1 MAVKT
6 YVVQKGDTL
15 YGIAKNN
22 GTTVAAIAKLN
33 DIADPNFIVEKQ
45 PLQIPVGTSTTPPPA
60 TPPEPNMTKAVVNVF
75 GLQTNTDRTIY
86 ASWKWDR
93 DDGATKEYETKWYYD
108 SGDGM
113 WFMGSESTVKHKQAI
128 YNAPSN
134 AKRVRFVVRP
144 IAESTGS
151 QWSSKVPWTA
161 EWSDEKIYNFTDNP
175 PTTPSFSDSNVK
187 IEGHNLTVEL
197 ENLNV
202 NGTAIEFEVVRDN
215 TKVYA
220 TKTVNIVMGRVA
232 HTFTIAVGS
241 DYKVRCRACRGK
253 IYSAWSDYSGN
264 KATMPSA
271 PAGITECKATS
282 RTSVYLAWTPSLTA
296 KTYDIEYTTKKS
308 YFGSSDGTTTVN
320 GIKDA
325 YYEKTGLEMGQEYFF
340 RVRAVNDGGE
350 SSWSEIASAILG
362 KKPVAPTTWSSA
374 TTVMTGEP
382 LTLYWVH
389 NAEDGS
395 SQKYAEL
402 ELYIND
408 VRQEPMVIT
417 NSADEDEKDK
427 TSSYSIDT
435 SEYTEGTTLQWRV
448 RTSGITNEF
457 GDWSIQRTVDI
468 YAPATLELSMLDSA
482 NNAIN
487 VLTSLPFYISG
498 LAGPNTQRPIGYHVS
513 IISNEMYETTD
524 NVGNAKIVNVGNE
537 VYSRYFDISDRL
549 NVQITA
555 KDISLENNMSYTING
570 SVSMNSGL
578 VAESSRTFTVTWDTV
593 SYKPD
598 VSISI
603 DPEALTAT
611 IHPYCEKR
619 NVVFYKV
626 DSTASGYSVTTDT
639 IATSNLTHV
648 YTETG
653 ERVYLRT
660 SSYGLTY
667 YCIKNLVNGDTL
679 VPTYYTVTKSGDLYS
694 ASSVAI
700 SSNGIA
706 KVYTTDGK
714 EVLLGAT
721 LDNTEVYYCSVIE
734 SELLEDVMLSVY
746 RRDFDGGFTE
756 IVKDVDN
763 APNLNITDPHPA
775 LDYARYRVVA
785 TSETTGN
792 VSYYDAPGYPVG
804 GKAAVIQWDED
815 WMHYEAENGDALAVG
830 PWKGSILKL
839 PYNIDISNSHK
850 PDVALVKYIGRE
862 HPVSYYGPQ
871 LGHTS
876 TWKMDIERSDK
887 ETIHAI
893 RRLANWKGDVYV
905 REPSGSGYWAHVTV
919 SFDDNHCEVIIPLS
933 LDITRVEGG
942 V

>member
-6 YVVQKGDTL
+6 YAVQKGDTL
-15 YGIAKNN
+15 YSIATNN
-22 GTTVAAIAKLN
+22 GTTVAALAKYN
-33 DIADPNFIVEKQ
+33 NIEDPNFIVEKQ
-45 PLQIPVGTSTTPPPA
+45 PIKIPDSTSTTPPPA
-60 TPPEPNMTKAVVNVF
+60 TTPEPQETKVVVNVF
-75 GLQTNTDRTIY
+75 GLQSNTDRTIY
-86 ASWKWDR
+86 ASWKWGR
-93 DDGATKEYETKWYYD
+93 EKTKEYETKWYYD
-108 SGDGM
+108 TGDGI
-113 WFMGSESTVKHKQAI
+113 WFMGSESTVKIKQAI
-128 YNAPSN
+128 YNAPTN

-151 QWSSKVPWTA
+151 KLSSKPAWTA

-197 ENLNV
+197 DNLNV

-282 RTSVYLAWTPSLTA
+282 RTSVYLAWAPSLTA

-320 GIKDA
+320 GIKDVH
-325 YYEKTGLEMGQEYFF
+325 YEKTGLEMGQEYFF

-350 SSWSEIASAILG
+350 SSWSEIASVILG

-382 LTLYWVH
+382 LILYWVH

-402 ELYIND
+402 ELYIDD
-408 VRQEPMVIT
+408 VQQEPMVIT
-417 NSADEDEKDK
+417 NSTDEDEKDK
-427 TSSYSIDT
+427 TSSYTIDT
-435 SEYTEGTTLQWRV
+435 SAYTEGTTIQWRV

-457 GDWSIQRTVDI
+457 GDWSIQRTVDV

-524 NVGNAKIVNVGNE
+524 NVGNAKIVNVGDE

-603 DPEALTAT
+603 DMDALTAT

-619 NVVFYKV
+619 NIVFYKV
-626 DSTASGYSVTTDT
+626 NNTVSEYSVTDEV
-639 IATSNLTHV
+639 IDSSNLTHV

-653 ERVYLRT
+653 ERVYLGIN
-660 SSYGLTY
+660 SYNSQFY
-667 YCIKNLVNGDTL
+667 YCIKYVAKNDILE
-679 VPTYYTVTKSGDLYS
+679 PEYYTVTLSGGVYS
-694 ASSVAI
+694 TTNVTVSADRVSSI
-700 SSNGIA
+700 
-706 KVYTTDGK
+706 YTADGN
-714 EVLLGAT
+714 EVLLGET
-721 LDNTEVYYCSVIE
+721 LDGVEIYYCRVTE

-746 RRDFDGGFTE
+746 RRDFDGEFTE
-756 IVKDVDN
+756 IIDGIDN
-763 APNLNITDPHPA
+763 APNLNVTDPHPA

-785 TSETTGN
+785 TSKTTGS
-792 VSYYDAPGYPVG
+792 VSYYDAPGHPVG

-830 PWKGSILKL
+830 PWKGSMLKL

-862 HPVSYYGPQ
+862 HPVSYYGTQ